1 MKDEFRDALELPN
14 DIDGIIVTDVQDG
27 TPGGKAG
34 LRRGDVIVEV
44 NKKQIEN
51 LDDFRNVM
59 DDYDEDKV
67 MVVIYRGGG
76 YFYTMIRQ

>member
-1 MKDEFRDALELPN
+1 VL
-14 DIDGIIVTDVQDG
+14 VTSVQRG
-27 TPGGKAG
+27 TPAAEAG
-34 LRRGDVIVEV
+34 FRRGDVIVEV
-44 NKKQIEN
+44 DKKQIEN
-51 LDDFRNVM
+51 LDDFRKVM